1 MQYNLL
7 KSVHLF
13 KFLKT
18 ALCQSAILLLFSGLT
33 YANPK
38 GSSVGKFVKTS
49 KTLFTVNVPPIAI
62 KGKVV
67 DRTTGESLIG
77 VSVKIK
83 DTNQGTV
90 TDVNG
95 NFSLT
100 APDNA
105 ILFISYLGYNT
116 TEVPVQGQTTI
127 SVRLQ
132 AAAKNLNEV
141 IVVGYG
147 TQRKTSTTAAVSTIQ
162 TSEIAKKPVVNLTNA
177 LVGRA
182 SGLII
187 TQGSGEPGFD
197 GSNIL
202 IRGIGSTGGSSPL
215 LIVDGVPR
223 DFSRLDPN
231 TVENISVLKDA
242 AAVAPYGV
250 AGANGVILVTTKKG
264 KLGKPTLTYNAYYG
278 IQNPTK
284 VPKFVGS
291 YEYALMRNEAN
302 ANEGQPAAYTVSDIQ
317 KFQDHS
323 DPDGHPD
330 GHPLQDIIK
339 KNRPLSYNNVS
350 LSGGAENI
358 KYFASLGY
366 THQDGMWST
375 TFLNKYNGSLNITAN
390 PTKST
395 TVSLSVNSYVEDQ
408 HFPTQSAGNILGQ
421 AQRQAPT
428 TPVYYSNGLWSAY
441 IGQSLIGEIYHSG
454 YQLNEN
460 TALLSQFSI
469 EQKLPVKGLSLKGV
483 ISYDN
488 GPDPLF
494 PGNITTLQRIY
505 TTPIP
510 FYNVNVNTSPYT
522 YIPGIQGNSKAS
534 FTENYAQNHAL
545 TYQGIL
551 NYQGSFGKSDVTA
564 LAVVENRI
572 VKYQTFSAGRLN
584 YNLNIDELNFGGPAA
599 ADATNSG
606 YSNGQKQIG
615 YVYRVG
621 YSYDKKYLF
630 EAAGRYDGSY
640 LFAPGHRYGFFP
652 AFSAGWRLSEERFIK
667 DNFAWIDNLKLRGSW
682 GKSGAYPRVGGNI
695 QTYQYLSPYS
705 AYGNSAVING
715 NATQGIYG
723 SLQGNPN
730 ITWEKATKTDV
741 GFEASLWK
749 GTLSIE
755 ADYFYEKRAN
765 MLVSIGNSL
774 PGEYGIGT
782 GLVNG
787 GRMSNHGVE
796 FTLQSSHTFP
806 NELRLDVTGTFTFA
820 RNKLL
825 QVYETNATYNNP
837 NRRQTGRPI
846 NTPFGLEALG
856 YFKATD
862 FNPDGSLK
870 AGIPVPTFG
879 AIHPGDI
886 QYADLSG
893 PNGKPDGKIDANDQT
908 VIGHPNTPEIIY
920 GLEPRLTFKN
930 FDLDVLFQGSGNT
943 NIQLNGYFAFP
954 FNASGSASELSFN
967 NHWTPTNT
975 DALYPRLTGSP
986 TTNNTQFSSWFM
998 RNDSYIRLKSFE
1010 LGYTLSSKLFHN
1022 KIQSI
1027 RLYASG
1033 QNVFT
1038 YLPHIKETIDP
1049 ETAGNNQNYYQ
1060 QQVFSLGINA
1070 TF

>member
-1 MQYNLL
+1 MQYFLPVKIFL
-7 KSVHLF
+7 RKISRSVTFPL
-13 KFLKT
+13 
-18 ALCQSAILLLFSGLT
+18 ILLIIAQTSSYASNRARFSNKL
-33 YANPK
+33 N
-38 GSSVGKFVKTS
+38 SSATAYK
-49 KTLFTVNVPPIAI
+49 PAPI
-62 KGKVV
+62 KGKIV
-67 DRTTGESLIG
+67 DKTTGETIIG
-77 VSVKIK
+77 ASVKVK
-83 DTNQGTV
+83 GTTVGAV

-95 NFSLT
+95 SFTL
-100 APDNA
+100 NA
-105 ILFISYLGYNT
+105 DPNATLIVSYIGYEQ
-116 TEVPVQGQTTI
+116 TEFQLNGQTSVTI
-127 SVRLQ
+127 RLQ
-132 AAAKNLNEV
+132 ASAKNLNEV

-147 TQRKTSTTAAVSTIQ
+147 TQKKTSSTAAVSTIQ
-162 TSEIAKKPVVNLTNA
+162 TTEIAKKPVVNLTNS

-187 TQGSGEPGFD
+187 TQGSGEPGYD
-197 GSNIL
+197 GSNIQ

-231 TVENISVLKDA
+231 TIENVSVLKDA

-264 KLGKPTLTYNAYYG
+264 KSGKPTLTYNGYYG

-284 VPKFVGS
+284 VPTFVGS
-291 YEYALMRNEAN
+291 YDYALLRNEAN
-302 ANEGQPAAYTVSDIQ
+302 ANDGQPPAYTAEDIQ
-317 KFQDHS
+317 KFKDHS

-330 GHPLQDIIK
+330 GHPLQQIIQ
-339 KNRPLSYNNVS
+339 KNRPITYHNVT
-350 LSGGAENI
+350 LAGGTEDI
-358 KYFASLGY
+358 KYFAALGY

-375 TFLNKYNGSLNITAN
+375 TYLNKYNGSLNLTAN
-390 PTKST
+390 ATKST

-408 HFPTQSAGNILGQ
+408 HFPSQSAATIIGQ

-428 TPVYYSNGLWSAY
+428 TPIYYSNGLWSGY

-454 YQLNEN
+454 YQFNEN
-460 TALLSQFSI
+460 TAVLSQFTI
-469 EQKLPVKGLSLKGV
+469 DQKLPIKGLSLKGV

-494 PGNITTLQRIY
+494 TGNITSVQRIY

-510 FYNVNVNTSPYT
+510 FYNVDVTTTPYT
-522 YIPGIQGNSKAS
+522 YKQGIQGNSKATFS
-534 FTENYAQNHAL
+534 ENYSQNHSL
-545 TYQGIL
+545 TIQGL
-551 NYQGSFGKSDVTA
+551 LSYAGSFGKSDVTA
-564 LAVVENRI
+564 LAVFESRR
-572 VKYQTFSAGRLN
+572 VKYETFGATKYN
-584 YNLNIDELNFGGPAA
+584 YNLDIDELNYGGPAA
-599 ADATNSG
+599 ADATNFG

-621 YSYDKKYLF
+621 YSYDKKYLL

-652 AFSAGWRLSEERFIK
+652 AFSAGWRLSEEKFIK
-667 DNFAWIDNLKLRGSW
+667 DNLLWLDNLKLRASW
-682 GKSGAYPRVGGNI
+682 GKSGAYPRTGNAI
-695 QTYQYLSPYS
+695 QTYQYLSPYNPYS
-705 AYGNSAVING
+705 NSAVLNG
-715 NATQGIYG
+715 SATQGINE

-741 GFEASLWK
+741 GFEATLWK
-749 GTLSIE
+749 GLLSIE

-765 MLVSIGNSL
+765 MLVSIGNTL

-787 GRMSNHGVE
+787 GIMSNHGVDL
-796 FTLQSSHTFP
+796 TLQSGHSFSKD
-806 NELRLDVTGTFTFA
+806 LRLDVTGTFTFA

-825 QVYETNATYNNP
+825 QVYETSATANNP

-846 NTPFGLEALG
+846 NTQFGYEALG
-856 YFKATD
+856 YFKTTD

-870 AGIPVPTFG
+870 AGIPVPSFG
-879 AIHPGDI
+879 PVKAGDI

-893 PNGKPDGKIDANDQT
+893 PDGKPDGKIDANDQT
-908 VIGHPNTPEIIY
+908 VIGHPNTPEIIW

-930 FDLDVLFQGSGNT
+930 FDLDVLFQGSGNSS
-943 NIQLNGYFAFP
+943 IQINNYFAFP
-954 FNASGSASELSFN
+954 FNASGSASQLVFDD
-967 NHWTPTNT
+967 HWTPSTPN
-975 DALYPRLTGSP
+975 ALYPRVTGTP
-986 TTNNTQFSSWFM
+986 TSNNTQASSWFI

-1010 LGYTLSSKLFHN
+1010 LGYTLSNKLLKN

-1027 RLYASG
+1027 RIYLAG
-1033 QNVFT
+1033 QNVINS
-1038 YLPHIKETIDP
+1038 LPHVKEIIDP
-1049 ETAGNNQNYYQ
+1049 ENSGSNTNYYQ
-1060 QQVFSLGINA
+1060 QRVFSLGVNA

>member
-13 KFLKT
+13 KFLKI
-18 ALCQSAILLLFSGLT
+18 ALRQSAILLLFSGIT
-33 YANPK
+33 YANPN
-38 GSSVGKFVKTS
+38 GSSTGKFVKPP
-49 KTLFTVNVPPIAI
+49 KTLFAVNVPPIAI
-62 KGKVV
+62 KGKVI

-77 VSVKIK
+77 VSIKVK

-90 TDVNG
+90 SDVNG

-100 APDNA
+100 ASDNA
-105 ILFISYLGYNT
+105 ILVVSYIGYDAI
-116 TEVPVQGQTTI
+116 EVPVKGQTII

-132 AAAKNLNEV
+132 ASIKNLNEV

-147 TQRKTSTTAAVSTIQ
+147 TQRKTSTTAAVSTIN
-162 TSEIAKKPVVNLTNA
+162 TSEIAKKPVVNLTNS

-197 GSNIL
+197 GSNIQ
-202 IRGIGSTGGSSPL
+202 IRGIGSTGGSAPL

-223 DFSRLDPN
+223 DFSRLDPS

-284 VPKFVGS
+284 VPTFVGS

-302 ANEGQPAAYTVSDIQ
+302 ANDGQPPAYTAADLQ

-330 GHPLQDIIK
+330 GHPLQQIIK
-339 KNRPLSYNNVS
+339 PNRPLSYNNLT

-366 THQDGMWST
+366 TSQDGMWST
-375 TFLNKYNGSLNITAN
+375 TFLDKYNGSLSLTAN

-395 TVSLSVNSYVEDQ
+395 TVALSVNSYVEDQ
-408 HFPTQSAGNILGQ
+408 HFPTQSAGNIIGQ

-428 TPVYYSNGLWSAY
+428 TPIYYSNGLWSGY
-441 IGQSLIGEIYHSG
+441 IGQSLIGEIHHSG

-460 TALLSQFSI
+460 TAVLSQFSI
-469 EQKLPVKGLSLKGV
+469 DQKLPVKGLSIKGV
-483 ISYDN
+483 VSYDN

-494 PGNITTLQRIY
+494 PNNITTFQRTY
-505 TTPIP
+505 ATPIP
-510 FYNVNVNTSPYT
+510 FYNVNVNTTPYT
-522 YIPGIQGNSKAS
+522 YVAGIQGSPKAT
-534 FTENYAQNHAL
+534 FTEAYAQNHAF

-551 NYQGSFGKSDVTA
+551 NYQGSFGKSDITA
-564 LAVVENRI
+564 LAVVEDRI
-572 VKYQTFSAGRLN
+572 VKYQSFGAVRLN
-584 YNLNIDELNFGGPAA
+584 YNLNIDELSFGGPAA
-599 ADATNSG
+599 TDQTNTG

-621 YSYDKKYLF
+621 YAYDKKYLF

-640 LFAPGHRYGFFP
+640 LFAPGHRFGFFP
-652 AFSAGWRLSEERFIK
+652 AFSAGWRLSEEKFIK
-667 DNFAWIDNLKLRGSW
+667 DNLSWIDNLKLRGSW
-682 GKSGAYPRVGGNI
+682 GESGAYPRVGGGV

-705 AYGNSAVING
+705 AYGNSAAING
-715 NATQGIYG
+715 NATQGIYE

-730 ITWEKATKTDV
+730 ITWEKANKTDV

-749 GTLSIE
+749 GALSIE
-755 ADYFYEKRAN
+755 ADYFYEKRSN

-787 GRMSNHGVE
+787 GIMSNHGVE
-796 FTLQSSHTFP
+796 FTLQSSHSFSKD
-806 NELRLDVTGTFTFA
+806 LRLDVTGTFTFA

-825 QVYETNATYNNP
+825 QVYETGATYNNP

-846 NTPFGLEALG
+846 NTPFGYKALG
-856 YFKATD
+856 YFNTAE

-879 AIHPGDI
+879 KVQPGDI
-886 QYADLSG
+886 QYADL
-893 PNGKPDGKIDANDQT
+893 NGDGKIDANDQT
-908 VIGHPNTPEIIY
+908 VVGHPNTPEIIY

-930 FDLDVLFQGSGNT
+930 FDLDVLFQGSGNSSIGLG
-943 NIQLNGYFAFP
+943 NYFVFP
-954 FNASGSASELSFN
+954 FNASGSASELSFD
-967 NHWTPTNT
+967 NHWTPTNQN
-975 DALYPRLTGSP
+975 ALYPRLSGTP
-986 TTNNTQFSSWFM
+986 TSNNTQTSSWFI

-1010 LGYTLSSKLFHN
+1010 LGYTLSNKLLRN
-1022 KIQSI
+1022 KIQSV
-1027 RLYASG
+1027 RLYVAG
-1033 QNVFT
+1033 QNVFS
-1038 YLPHIKETIDP
+1038 YLPHVKEIIDP
-1049 ETAGNNQNYYQ
+1049 ENSGNNTNYYQ
-1060 QQVFSLGINA
+1060 QRVLSLGINA